1 MLRVVH
7 AAHDA
12 MAAAVARDVPVE
24 TLAAAPVLREPARM
38 RSWPDAEVAGNADA
52 LVERIRH
59 DLEEL

>member
-1 MLRVVH
+1 
-7 AAHDA
+7 
-12 MAAAVARDVPVE
+12 VPVE

-59 DLEEL
+59 DLEAL